1 MKKKQIVSTLNLVV
15 FIQEIALYFIEIFHL
30 STSLL
35 FLIYLKKGKKIEKN
49 LKLNEELSY
58 K

>member
-15 FIQEIALYFIEIFHL
+15 FIQEIALYFIDIFHQ

-35 FLIYLKKGKKIEKN
+35 FLIYLKKGKKIEMN

>member
-49 LKLNEELSY
+49 LKLNEELIY

>member
-1 MKKKQIVSTLNLVV
+1 MKKKQIVPTLNLVV

-49 LKLNEELSY
+49 LKLNEELIY